1 MAPLATPT
9 NLHPSSSAN
18 GLNVWHQEVITKRTR
33 ADTLM
38 TFKLTSECYGSTG
51 ISTPTCILGNS
62 FTTWFFHMKNPGSH
76 RDPLISIWRG
86 SMGSLSSYSLL
97 TVLLRDPWSILKDA
111 ENSLLNLMTP
121 SCLIKGIFTL
131 VFLIQSS
138 NSRYYYES
146 CFQF

>member
-62 FTTWFFHMKNPGSH
+62 FTTWFSHMKNPGSH

-86 SMGSLSSYSLL
+86 PWAVSLPKRPSYSIAQRP
-97 TVLLRDPWSILKDA
+97 VEHFKRRRKFSSESYDS
-111 ENSLLNLMTP
+111 
-121 SCLIKGIFTL
+121 
-131 VFLIQSS
+131 FLF
-138 NSRYYYES
+138 N
-146 CFQF
+146 